1 MNKLTGKIRRPAHTG
16 EMSILRMMVAYFF
29 MLQRSMQGHQVPRP
43 LAHTV
48 PQLLVHS
55 VAWNCTSRSHWPLPS
70 TSTLGPG
77 TCLASTSTISTISD
91 PDSSSSSR
99 APACP
104 RSPPL
109 YIHCHFLPV
118 FPTDFRLQHQ
128 KQTLFKQLISC
139 MLSNSYKKSLSL
151 TEP

>member
-1 MNKLTGKIRRPAHTG
+1 MNKLTGKIRRPVHR

-43 LAHTV
+43 LAYTV

-55 VAWNCTSRSHWPLPS
+55 VAWNSTSRSHCPSLQLLLLDQVHVWLLPVPS
-70 TSTLGPG
+70 VQSVTLIPAPSQLQ
-77 TCLASTSTISTISD
+77 LAL
-91 PDSSSSSR
+91 
-99 APACP
+99 
-104 RSPPL
+104 SPSPL

-128 KQTLFKQLISC
+128 KRTLFKQLISC
-139 MLSNSYKKSLSL
+139 MLSNSC
-151 TEP
+151 